1 MWYTIFKF
9 EIQYRIKRPDTY
21 IFFLFLF
28 LFSIVGVDFI
38 FQGSDMGLMKKNS
51 PIVIAKTMGAITGI
65 FMILAS
71 MIMGVSVLRDFK
83 YNIESLLFSAPI
95 NKKDYL
101 LGRFLGSFTVLLF
114 AFTGI
119 LFGMML
125 SEFMPWHNPEDL
137 LGFNAFV
144 YIKTFLMVT
153 LPTLFFGASLFF
165 VTGALSR
172 NLVVVYTQGIIL
184 FVIFMLTK
192 AITNEF
198 WQAILDPFSLT
209 TTTFATKSW
218 SALEK
223 STQELPFVGTILY
236 NKLFWVSLGI
246 LALIYGYKKFN
257 FNVVKEKQSKR
268 KQVEKLVAKSTNVVS
283 DIEIP
288 VATKQYELLSKW
300 NQLKQFSWFYFISI
314 CKQASFWGIVICG
327 MIIILINSVNL
338 GTVYGV
344 DSYPATYFIVEELKE
359 TSIYFFIIILVF
371 YSGELVWKERGA
383 KLDLIYDATPMSS
396 FIKLLGKYIGLNV
409 VYVVLMLALIG
420 SGILFQTLSGYYI
433 YEFQVYFFGF
443 FLEIL
448 PFLALYTC
456 IAFFIQ
462 SVVNHKFVGIM
473 LVIVFFIA
481 NVALGLFG
489 FDHDLYFFGGSALG
503 TYSDM
508 NGYGHFLKPYLL
520 IKSYWFLFGILLLII
535 GSLVNVRGT
544 ETNLIQRIRA
554 SKNRLSKPLFKVAS
568 MVFLVFILM
577 GSLIF
582 YNTNILNTYWTNT
595 KATKFRVAY
604 EKELKQFEYIPQPKI
619 VDVNLKVELYP
630 SSRDYTAE
638 GYYILKNTNAQPI
651 NEIHIQKLI
660 EENITLDTVTFDGG
674 ATENNTYAT
683 YDYTIYQLHSPLNPG
698 DSIKMN
704 FKQSFTTNGFEAGN
718 SNANIV
724 ENGTFFNNK
733 DFPTLGYNRKY
744 ELSDRDERSE
754 YNLPE
759 RTNRANR
766 NDPKELDN
774 ARSGSDSDGIHFEM
788 VIGTEIDQ
796 TALVPGNLLR
806 EWTENNRNYFHYK
819 MEIPMIDFYSIVS
832 ARYDIKKDKWISKF
846 DAISKQVDL
855 EIYYHKGHEYNID
868 RMMMAM
874 KASLDYYSTNFGP
887 YQYEQLRIMEF
898 PRYAQFAQ
906 SFPGTVPFSE
916 SIGFV
921 LDIDDETDVDMAF
934 YVTAH
939 EIAHQWFAMQVEAAN
954 VKGQYFILETLSQYA
969 AIMVLKKHYPKEKIQ
984 QFLELQLEKYK
995 EGKLRESG
1003 VEPTLALVDNQDH
1016 IYYAKGAINMFK
1028 FQEII
1033 GEEKIN
1039 TALKRFLGD
1048 WNTINGK
1055 LKMQTDRY
1063 ATTLDLLG
1071 YFREVTPS
1079 NLQHIIEEL
1088 FESVGELEVN

>member
-21 IFFLFLF
+21 VFFLFLF

-38 FQGSDMGLMKKNS
+38 FQGSDMGLMKNNS

-71 MIMGVSVLRDFK
+71 MIMGVSVLRDFE

-101 LGRFLGSFTVLLF
+101 QGRFLGSFAVLLF

-137 LGFNAFV
+137 LGFNAIV

-192 AITNEF
+192 AITHEF

-223 STQELPFVGTILY
+223 STQELTFLGVLMY
-236 NKLFWVSLGI
+236 NKLFWVTLGI

-268 KQVEKLVAKSTNVVS
+268 KRIQKLAAKSAYVNT

-288 VATKQYELLSKW
+288 KVKKQYGLPSKW
-300 NQLKQFSWFYFISI
+300 TQLKEFSWFYFISI

-344 DSYPATYFIVEELKE
+344 DSYPATYFIVEELQE
-359 TSIYFFIIILVF
+359 TSIYFFIIVLVF
-371 YSGELVWKERGA
+371 YSGELVWKERSA
-383 KLDLIYDATPMSS
+383 KLNLIYDATPMSS
-396 FIKLLGKYIGLNV
+396 FLKLAGKYIGLNLI
-409 VYVVLMLALIG
+409 YVVLMLALIG
-420 SGILFQTLSGYYI
+420 SGIIFQTLRGYYK
-433 YEFQVYFFGF
+433 YEFQVYFYGF

-462 SVVNHKFVGIM
+462 SMVNHKFVGIM

-520 IKSYWFLFGILLLII
+520 IKLYWFLFGILLLII

-544 ETNLIQRIRA
+544 ETNLMQRIRA
-554 SKNRLSKPLFKVAS
+554 SKNRLSKPLFIVAS

-595 KATKFRVAY
+595 KATEFRVAY
-604 EKELKQFEYIPQPKI
+604 EKELKQFEYVPQPKI

-630 SSRDYTAE
+630 SSRDYTVE

-660 EENITLDTVTFDGG
+660 EENITLDAVTFDGG

-683 YDYTIYQLHSPLNPG
+683 YDYTIYQLHSSLNPG

-754 YNLPE
+754 YNLSE

-766 NDPKELDN
+766 NDPKELVN

-788 VIGTEIDQ
+788 VIGTEINQ

-832 ARYDIKKDKWISKF
+832 ARYDIKKDQWISKS

-855 EIYYHKGHEYNID
+855 EVYYHKGHEYNID

-874 KASLDYYSTNFGP
+874 KASLDYYSTNFSP

-969 AIMVLKKHYPKEKIQ
+969 AMMVLKAHYPKEKVH
-984 QFLELQLEKYK
+984 QFLELQLEKYE

-1003 VEPTLALVDNQDH
+1003 AEPTLALVDNQDY
-1016 IYYAKGAINMFK
+1016 IYYAKGAINMYQ
-1028 FQEII
+1028 FQKAI
-1033 GEEKIN
+1033 GEEQVNK
-1039 TALKRFLGD
+1039 ALRRFLEN
-1048 WNTINGK
+1048 WNTTNGK
-1055 LKMQTDRY
+1055 LKMKTNRY
-1063 ATTLDLLG
+1063 ATSQDLLG
-1071 YFREVTPS
+1071 YFRAVTPDS
-1079 NLQHIIEEL
+1079 LQHIL
-1088 FESVGELEVN
+1088 VDQFESVKPVEL

>member
-1 MWYTIFKF
+1 MCYQIFKF

-21 IFFLFLF
+21 VFFLFLF
-28 LFSIVGVDFI
+28 LFSIVGVDFV
-38 FQGSDMGLMKKNS
+38 FQGSEMGLMKKNS

-71 MIMGVSVLRDFK
+71 MIMGVSVLRDFE
-83 YNIESLLFSAPI
+83 YNIESLMFSNPI
-95 NKKDYL
+95 SKKDYL
-101 LGRFLGSFTVLLF
+101 LGRFLGSFTVLFF

-125 SEFMPWHNPEDL
+125 GEFMPWHNPEDL
-137 LGFNAFV
+137 LAFNAFV
-144 YIKTFLMVT
+144 YLKTFLMVT
-153 LPTLFFGASLFF
+153 LSTLFFGASLFF

-172 NLVVVYTQGIIL
+172 NLVVVYTQGIIM
-184 FVIFMLTK
+184 FVVFMLTK

-198 WQAILDPFSLT
+198 WQGILDPFSLT
-209 TTTFATKSW
+209 TTTFATESW
-218 SALEK
+218 TAIEK
-223 STQELPFVGTILY
+223 STQNIPFTGVLFY
-236 NKLFWVSLGI
+236 NKLFWFSLGI
-246 LALIYGYKKFN
+246 IALIYGYKKFN
-257 FNVVKEKQSKR
+257 FNIVKEKKSKR
-268 KQVEKLVAKSTNVVS
+268 KQAQKIVINDGIDVV
-283 DIEIP
+283 IP
-288 VATKQYELLSKW
+288 NATKQYGMFSKLM
-300 NQLKQFSWFYFISI
+300 QLKQFSWFYFISI

-396 FIKLLGKYIGLNV
+396 FIKLMGKYIGLNL
-409 VYVVLMLALIG
+409 VYVVLMLALSG
-420 SGILFQTLSGYYI
+420 SGILFQTLSGYYN
-433 YEFQVYFFGF
+433 YEFQVYFYGF

-448 PFLALYTC
+448 PFLALYTF

-462 SVVNHKFVGIM
+462 SVVNHKFVGIL

-489 FDHDLYFFGGSALG
+489 LDHDLYFFGGSALG

-508 NGYGHFLKPYLL
+508 NGYGHFLKPYLI

-544 ETNLIQRIRA
+544 ETNLMQRIRA
-554 SKNRLSKPLFKVAS
+554 GKNRLSKPLFKVAS

-577 GSLIF
+577 GSFIF

-595 KATKFRVAY
+595 KATEFRVSY

-630 SSRDYTAE
+630 SSRNYTAE
-638 GYYILKNTNAQPI
+638 GYYVLKNTNAQPI
-651 NEIHIQKLI
+651 NEIHVQKLI
-660 EENITLDTVTFDGG
+660 EENVTLDAVTFDGG

-683 YDYTIYQLHSPLNPG
+683 YDYTIYKLHNTLNPG

-704 FKQSFTTNGFEAGN
+704 FKQSFITAGFEAGN

-759 RTNRANR
+759 RTNRVHR
-766 NDPKELDN
+766 NDVKELMN
-774 ARSGSDSDGIHFEM
+774 ARSGSDSDGINFEM
-788 VIGTEIDQ
+788 IIGTEIDQ
-796 TALVPGNLLR
+796 TALVPGNLLK

-832 ARYDIKKDKWISKF
+832 AKYDIKKDQWISKS

-855 EIYYHKGHEYNID
+855 EIYYHKGHKYNID

-874 KASLDYYSTNFGP
+874 KASLDYYSTNFSP

-939 EIAHQWFAMQVEAAN
+939 EIAHQWFGMQVEAAN

-969 AIMVLKKHYPKEKIQ
+969 AMMVLQAHYPKDKVQ
-984 QFLELQLEKYK
+984 QFLELQLERYE
-995 EGKLRESG
+995 EGQLKESG
-1003 VEPTLALVDNQDH
+1003 VEPTLALVDNQDF
-1016 IYYAKGAINMFK
+1016 IYYAKGAINMYK
-1028 FQEII
+1028 LQETI
-1033 GEEKIN
+1033 GEEKVN
-1039 TALKRFLGD
+1039 TALKRFLED
-1048 WNTINGK
+1048 WDTRNGK
-1055 LKMQTDRY
+1055 LKTKTSRY
-1063 ATTLDLLG
+1063 ATSKDLLS
-1071 YFREVTPS
+1071 YFKEVTPS
-1079 NLQHIIEEL
+1079 HQQYIIKEL
-1088 FESVGELEVN
+1088 FESVGELEIN